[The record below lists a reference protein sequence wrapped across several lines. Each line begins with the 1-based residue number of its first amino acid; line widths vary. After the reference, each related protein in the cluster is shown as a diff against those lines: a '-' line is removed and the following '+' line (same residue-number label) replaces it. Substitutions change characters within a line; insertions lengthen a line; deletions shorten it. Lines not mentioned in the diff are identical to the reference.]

1 MLGSSYVVAGD
12 LIGLIVP
19 RIQEEKALLFT
30 VYVTIRTI
38 DNPKKK
44 DMEYY
49 RKLRRDLEK
58 TINESEFHLSEVKKY
73 KSAQEN
79 RSKLR
84 YKNVLG
90 SIAPRNVSHYTQ
102 ILEQLSDEVDDVVR
116 RVKDI
121 VDKERRSHYE
131 TITILGATTFQGPAN
146 FNHISER
153 LSNKTFSNLEADEVN
168 FEKVNGIRA
177 AEIIYENDTAASIN
191 GNIVFEMPVEADDV
205 VSTVKQRSR
214 FLESSGAH
222 EEDEIISEETI
233 HFPAN
238 VSVDFI
244 NGINF
249 TEFTRHKRFTNTL
262 SANDASL
269 HGKIDGISPQKIVT
283 LSTDQDIPAKLTFNT
298 LHVIKKLNVTGTVL
312 DEQGIAFSQNPTLLH
327 SNILKT
333 NVNFR
338 DIEIEGNVV
347 VNNDFNGASFND
359 ILEDIVYQDT
369 SDVAISAMKNFRKPV
384 TVQDQLTITTDSINS
399 VHLKSLVTKDTR
411 QHLKLNRLNGDVT
424 IRNLL
429 VLGNYD
435 GKNITTFE
443 EELVKLTG
451 DQYIASTLIFM
462 DELVVKNLNVKKLN
476 DIPHEEYYYTTGVNN
491 IGTNIEFEDVQIDN
505 TKVIGNQSP
514 PDDLI
519 DCLVGGV
526 RLTFLIDPGS
536 KANIISEK
544 DWKLLDNNNAVA
556 WDIENTPRDILK
568 SYATGKPLTINHRFT
583 TTISIPKE
591 KEIIT
596 HFYVVKN
603 GDISLLG
610 KDVAK
615 QLGVLKLGINAAT
628 LEKITEFKV
637 VYKPGKFNIADS
649 LSRLCKLQ
657 DEKPFDHEEEF
668 HVFTIIEKNTP
679 KAMNI
684 SEIVSESKAD
694 ILIAETINKINN
706 GSWTS
711 NDKNIYSAFKT
722 ELSAMRPVLLRGNR
736 IVIPQTL
743 TKRVLELAH
752 EGHPGETVMK
762 RRLRAKVWWPLIDK
776 QTEQFVKA
784 CRDCLLV
791 SQPNRPPPMS
801 RHKFPEGP
809 WQCLAIDLMG
819 PLPNKEMVLLLF
831 GRNIRDKIPSIDD
844 LVNTD
849 IDEEARDNDMLN
861 KQKGK
866 EKEDRVR
873 KAKPCDIQP
882 GDKVLTLN
890 TTTSNKLESRFLN
903 EEFEVIGR
911 KGNEITIKS
920 NGKIFKRHISH
931 VKKIPSKPNQDPNI
945 SLTIPISVQQEEDVI
960 TDQTTTEDDAN
971 TYQHEED
978 QVPTA
983 KVKNLAV
990 MESVTGISSDN
1001 GVLDSLDKR
1010 YLSITKSQN
1019 IDSDYSIKVS
1029 NVANMSADT
1038 LNGIRSILTSPS
1050 NFSSEIEE
1058 YLDQDSLQVD
1068 DLYFAKSVKVN
1079 ILNNK
1084 TTSNLPY
1091 AHLRNSKAAQSNLS
1105 IEGNVYFDDLD
1116 IVLFG
1121 NTNWSSVIGDFIFR
1135 NNSDFKVKGVK
1146 TFADEQLSVEKL
1158 IQTRKLNG
1166 IFLDNILTKQGNQE
1180 LKGDILM
1187 KGNVTFKDL
1196 KIKDDQNI
1204 FSELLVTNGTYFV
1217 IGDMLFSRLPRIQNL
1232 TFDGLINGR
1241 SLEKEIQRIAF
1252 TDRIREDNMTIVFE
1266 DPVNISGNVHVK
1278 RLINNISFSKAV
1290 ANIVQIGGDSS
1301 ITNTVVFTHPVLI
1314 NESLTIDHNL
1324 ITQNLFGFVLDD
1336 WMDRAILLNKG
1347 YLSGNYNFEEVTV
1360 KDDLLTEKIN
1370 NISMTNIVPLNSNQ
1384 SIDQLHFIE
1393 AHVISDI
1400 TAVDSVNNLNLS
1412 EEFENTFLV
1421 DGDQAIESMVFENN
1435 VLIRKNL
1442 NTPLLNNKPA
1452 AKVVTTDSDQELTAN
1467 YDFKTKIT
1475 AQGDLK
1481 VHGLLNEINTTKW
1494 KENLLKVS
1502 GANRQQI
1509 NRAFDVARNVT
1520 FEEDVDGDGLVAGLD
1535 LVELVGTVNEIKKNK
1550 FEIDRGVIYFEEW
1563 QEMIFNHSVR
1573 HTFYFEYNKNQYLLV
1588 NEDNCKSHMLV
1599 FRSFT
1604 FFPVTTVETGDIS
1617 QTIVV
1622 RNGNEALYLVTN
1634 NNRSEK
1640 SGKCS
1645 NHATSAWEFEEGKL
1659 ELMFTMDEGIVLLQ
1673 DSLIPNTFYGLVRDG
1688 VTEFVIRSSMK
1699 SYRPIRKW
1707 IFFSENAMFLPR
1719 GMQTGLSLYTEKKMI
1734 HLNRTNSVEEISD
1747 DDDLQ
1752 TVLRGSLRETPN
1764 MFISKQTRGA
1774 VITATVGNRGS
1785 SEALLVV
1792 TESDDRGTDFINIFS
1807 NPMEGNLLQRIP
1819 AHNPSSIL
1827 SIDFGQRQT
1836 LLVFL
1841 ENETK
1846 IQVYEYK
1853 GIQGFKWKNSAQ
1865 VSGSQLFLMSLP
1877 MQSQAKTTKAIGV
1890 VDGNKIKIIQSE
1902 TVGARF
1908 SDEEKC
1914 HLSL

>member
-491 IGTNIEFEDVQIDN
+491 IGTNIEFEDVQ
-505 TKVIGNQSP
+505 
-514 PDDLI
+514 
-519 DCLVGGV
+519 
-526 RLTFLIDPGS
+526 
-536 KANIISEK
+536 
-544 DWKLLDNNNAVA
+544 
-556 WDIENTPRDILK
+556 
-568 SYATGKPLTINHRFT
+568 
-583 TTISIPKE
+583 
-591 KEIIT
+591 
-596 HFYVVKN
+596 
-603 GDISLLG
+603 
-610 KDVAK
+610 
-615 QLGVLKLGINAAT
+615 
-628 LEKITEFKV
+628 
-637 VYKPGKFNIADS
+637 
-649 LSRLCKLQ
+649 
-657 DEKPFDHEEEF
+657 
-668 HVFTIIEKNTP
+668 
-679 KAMNI
+679 
-684 SEIVSESKAD
+684 
-694 ILIAETINKINN
+694 
-706 GSWTS
+706 
-711 NDKNIYSAFKT
+711 
-722 ELSAMRPVLLRGNR
+722 
-736 IVIPQTL
+736 
-743 TKRVLELAH
+743 
-752 EGHPGETVMK
+752 
-762 RRLRAKVWWPLIDK
+762 
-776 QTEQFVKA
+776 
-784 CRDCLLV
+784 
-791 SQPNRPPPMS
+791 
-801 RHKFPEGP
+801 
-809 WQCLAIDLMG
+809 
-819 PLPNKEMVLLLF
+819 
-831 GRNIRDKIPSIDD
+831 
-844 LVNTD
+844 
-849 IDEEARDNDMLN
+849 
-861 KQKGK
+861 
-866 EKEDRVR
+866 
-873 KAKPCDIQP
+873 
-882 GDKVLTLN
+882 
-890 TTTSNKLESRFLN
+890 
-903 EEFEVIGR
+903 
-911 KGNEITIKS
+911 
-920 NGKIFKRHISH
+920 
-931 VKKIPSKPNQDPNI
+931 
-945 SLTIPISVQQEEDVI
+945 
-960 TDQTTTEDDAN
+960 
-971 TYQHEED
+971 
-978 QVPTA
+978 
-983 KVKNLAV
+983 VKNLAV

-1550 FEIDRGVIYFEEW
+1550 FEIDRGVIDIKYLSGMTESQIYKFKYFEEW